1 MIRLP
6 LFGKDS
12 SPHRTSL
19 IIAIIATIVLWV
31 IMLVS
36 CIFIN
41 PNDDKEEFEVVRI
54 ILDSTPVEEEPAPQP
69 EVQGEAQANTTS
81 EVQPEVQEQNQQL
94 VSEEPPSPVIE
105 EPAPEPVQEPEPTPA
120 PVVEA
125 PKPVEKTP
133 EKKVTEPKPD
143 PKPEPKPEPKK
154 PEPKPEQKKPDP
166 KPEPKKETKS
176 AETKTET
183 KQEPVPEKPVET
195 VHYDLV
201 KSAEELWA
209 EQQAAKK
216 NAPKPSWEDMFG
228 DDSDSSD
235 NTSTTT
241 TTPQKVVNTQSTT
254 SGGAAN
260 VAETQTQRQTSQ
272 VQKNTGNQTT
282 SDSTSEALKNIGNT
296 QAKQDTGNTPSVDT
310 NTPGNTP
317 ASGTG
322 IKIQMSDGSK
332 RSWRE
337 PKDPQIVL
345 SELAEKTVEPNT
357 SVIISFIVQDN
368 GLILRNSSR
377 FTPASKLTSIIQ
389 REIIDQ
395 ISRWIIDPSETE
407 TNGVEASFKYTIK

>member
-94 VSEEPPSPVIE
+94 VSAEPPAPVIE

-133 EKKVTEPKPD
+133 EKKVTEPKPE
-143 PKPEPKPEPKK
+143 PKQEPKPEPKK
-154 PEPKPEQKKPDP
+154 PEQKPEQKKPDP
-166 KPEPKKETKS
+166 KTESKKETKP

-183 KQEPVPEKPVET
+183 KPEPVPEKPVET

-216 NAPKPSWEDMFG
+216 NTPKPSWEDMFG

-296 QAKQDTGNTPSVDT
+296 QAKQDTGNKPSVDT

-332 RSWRE
+332 RALRE
-337 PKDPQIVL
+337 PKSPEIIL
-345 SELAEKTVEPNT
+345 SKSAQQTVENNT
-357 SVIISFIVQDN
+357 TVTVSFSVQNDGHV
-368 GLILRNSSR
+368 LRSSIK
-377 FTPASKLTSIIQ
+377 FTPASVLSSIIQ
-389 REIIDQ
+389 NEIIDQ
-395 ISRWIIDPSETE
+395 VSKWVFDPANTSAI
-407 TNGVEASFKYTIK
+407 ASFEYTIKKK

>member
-1 MIRLP
+1 
-6 LFGKDS
+6 
-12 SPHRTSL
+12 
-19 IIAIIATIVLWV
+19 
-31 IMLVS
+31 MLVS

-41 PNDDKEEFEVVRI
+41 PNNDKEEFEVVRI

-143 PKPEPKPEPKK
+143 PKPEPK
-154 PEPKPEQKKPDP
+154 
-166 KPEPKKETKS
+166 KETKP

-183 KQEPVPEKPVET
+183 KPEPVPEKPVET

-201 KSAEELWA
+201 KSNEQLMEEQL
-209 EQQAAKK
+209 AAKK
-216 NAPKPSWEDMFG
+216 NKPKPSWEDMFG

-235 NTSTTT
+235 NTPTTT
-241 TTPQKVVNTQSTT
+241 TTPQKIVNTQSTT

-296 QAKQDTGNTPSVDT
+296 QAKQDTGNKPSVDT

-332 RSWRE
+332 RALRE
-337 PKDPQIVL
+337 PKSPEIIL
-345 SELAEKTVEPNT
+345 SKSAQQTVENNT
-357 SVIISFIVQDN
+357 TVTVSFSVQNDGHV
-368 GLILRNSSR
+368 LRSSIK
-377 FTPASKLTSIIQ
+377 FTPASVLSSIIQ
-389 REIIDQ
+389 NEIIDQ
-395 ISRWIIDPSETE
+395 VSKWVFDPANTSAI
-407 TNGVEASFKYTIK
+407 ASFEYTIKKK

>member
-41 PNDDKEEFEVVRI
+41 PNNDKEEFEVVRI

-143 PKPEPKPEPKK
+143 PKPEPK
-154 PEPKPEQKKPDP
+154 
-166 KPEPKKETKS
+166 KETKP

-183 KQEPVPEKPVET
+183 KPEPVPEKPVET

-201 KSAEELWA
+201 KSNEQLMEEQL
-209 EQQAAKK
+209 AAKK
-216 NAPKPSWEDMFG
+216 NKPKPSWEDMFG

-235 NTSTTT
+235 NTPTTT
-241 TTPQKVVNTQSTT
+241 TTPQKIVNTQSTT

-296 QAKQDTGNTPSVDT
+296 QAKQDTGNKPSVDT

-332 RSWRE
+332 RALRE
-337 PKDPQIVL
+337 PKSPEIIL
-345 SELAEKTVEPNT
+345 SKSAQQTVENNT
-357 SVIISFIVQDN
+357 TVTVSFSVQNDGHV
-368 GLILRNSSR
+368 LRSSIK
-377 FTPASKLTSIIQ
+377 FTPASVLSSIIQ
-389 REIIDQ
+389 NEIIDQ
-395 ISRWIIDPSETE
+395 VSKWVFDPANTSAI
-407 TNGVEASFKYTIK
+407 ASFEYTIKKK

>member
-94 VSEEPPSPVIE
+94 VSEEPPAPVIE

-133 EKKVTEPKPD
+133 EKKVTEPKPE
-143 PKPEPKPEPKK
+143 PKQEPKPEPKKPEQKPEQKKPEPKPEPKK
-154 PEPKPEQKKPDP
+154 
-166 KPEPKKETKS
+166 ETKP

-183 KQEPVPEKPVET
+183 KPEPVPEKPVET

-235 NTSTTT
+235 NTPVTT

-254 SGGAAN
+254 SGE
-260 VAETQTQRQTSQ
+260 VAQVTKSQTQKQTSQ

-296 QAKQDTGNTPSVDT
+296 QAKQDTGNKPSVDT
-310 NTPGNTP
+310 NTPSNTP

-332 RSWRE
+332 RALRE
-337 PKDPQIVL
+337 PKSPEIIL
-345 SELAEKTVEPNT
+345 SKSAQQTVENNT
-357 SVIISFIVQDN
+357 TVTVSFSVQNDGHV
-368 GLILRNSSR
+368 LRSSIK
-377 FTPASKLTSIIQ
+377 FTPASVLSSIIQ
-389 REIIDQ
+389 NEIIDQ
-395 ISRWIIDPSETE
+395 VSKWVFDPANTSAI
-407 TNGVEASFKYTIK
+407 ASFEYTIKKK